1 MLKRKILF
9 VNSKN
14 CCTFAADFKNKVIMR
29 RNFEYELHIYWEDDV
44 TIECRYFKTKKE
56 AMQYVKDNGI
66 EKYMITKED
75 IDEFVRTY

>member
-1 MLKRKILF
+1 MVDWKKMP
-9 VNSKN
+9 
-14 CCTFAADFKNKVIMR
+14 TFAADFKNKFIMR

-56 AMQYVKDNGI
+56 AMKYVKDNGI
-66 EKYMITKED
+66 EKYRITKED

>member
-1 MLKRKILF
+1 
-9 VNSKN
+9 
-14 CCTFAADFKNKVIMR
+14 MR

-56 AMQYVKDNGI
+56 AIQYVKDNGI

-75 IDEFVRTY
+75 IDEFVRTYQ